1 MLERNEFWTKEI
13 HAGFAG
19 EQIRRKVQQ
28 IRLQYR
34 LNSHDADDLL
44 QDLRLE
50 VWRRSRH
57 YDPARG
63 TWPAFVTTVVQHQSA
78 TLCRRLMQLKT
89 ARAQSVPLTQDIL
102 ESRPDRTGLGES
114 QSDVERT
121 CDLETIRHQ
130 LDFEQQ
136 MVLQMLQVLNV
147 SETAR
152 ALGTPRSTLVDRAR
166 AMLSPLAPKKF
177 LKSP

>member
-1 MLERNEFWTKEI
+1 MLERNEFWTKEF

-19 EQIRRKVQQ
+19 ELIRRKVQQ
-28 IRLQYR
+28 IRLRYR

-44 QDLRLE
+44 QELRLE

-89 ARAQSVPLTQDIL
+89 GRAQSVPLTQDLL
-102 ESRPDRTGLGES
+102 ETRPGKAGMGES

-121 CDLETIRHQ
+121 CDLETIRQQ

-136 MVLQMLQVLNV
+136 MVLQMLQMLNV
-147 SETAR
+147 SDTAR
-152 ALGTPRSTLVDRAR
+152 VLGTPRSTFVDRVR
-166 AMLSPLAPKKF
+166 AMLSPLAPENLHKN
-177 LKSP
+177 P